1 MRRYLVVMLALVLLA
16 AAPGCFPADV
26 GDAGNLEVRL
36 PLGSLGVV
44 VDDNDID
51 AYSRYV
57 QMKQE
62 LSEMTFDLGRE
73 GQNFYLGLYLTCQG
87 GEPASLG
94 GSGQWL
100 SFDSNTDELTLSLL
114 VGDCLQGVFSTA
126 IYWRAPD
133 SGTIE
138 LFTGTSDPYDL
149 PGDSQTIILDAY
161 LHPAGSAG
169 CVDTPGAGTFYYTV
183 IDTVENVRY
192 PWLERK
198 VADGEQVEFTISDLA
213 VGRPYKLLR
222 GAMNVTGA
230 IEWEDLTPTFSL
242 ESAGQHVDDA
252 CTLLPAG

>member
-44 VDDNDID
+44 VDDGDID

-73 GQNFYLGLYLTCQG
+73 GQNFYLGLSLTCQG

-114 VGDCLQGVFSTA
+114 VGDCLEGVFSTA
-126 IYWRAPD
+126 IYWRDPD
-133 SGTIE
+133 SGAIE

-149 PGDSQTIILDAY
+149 PGDKQTIFLDAY

-169 CVDTPGAGTFYYTV
+169 C
-183 IDTVENVRY
+183 IDTRGPAPSTTPSSTPWRTSAIPGWRGRSPTASRWSSPSPTWPWGAPTSCCAVR
-192 PWLERK
+192 
-198 VADGEQVEFTISDLA
+198 
-213 VGRPYKLLR
+213 
-222 GAMNVTGA
+222 
-230 IEWEDLTPTFSL
+230 
-242 ESAGQHVDDA
+242 
-252 CTLLPAG
+252 